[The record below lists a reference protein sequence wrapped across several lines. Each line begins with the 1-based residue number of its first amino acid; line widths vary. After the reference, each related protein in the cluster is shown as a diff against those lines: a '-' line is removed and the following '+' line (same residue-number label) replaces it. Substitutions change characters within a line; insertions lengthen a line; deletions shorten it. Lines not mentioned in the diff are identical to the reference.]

1 MIATGSYDPKAFR
14 ATGER
19 PYPFLGPGKLFGFG
33 MAETVLAARLK
44 KSTALRFL
52 IENGYSSR
60 IGGLRFLM

>member
-19 PYPFLGPGKLFGFG
+19 PYPFLGPETFWVRNGRNSSCAPAKKL
-33 MAETVLAARLK
+33 
-44 KSTALRFL
+44 TALRFL

-60 IGGLRFLM
+60 VGSLRFLM